1 MKLTPTQKEEQVLA
15 LRKAIVAMLDVTD
28 LQLEADVNWQLIQP
42 TLKVVADYQKM
53 IDVLCEE

>member
-1 MKLTPTQKEEQVLA
+1 MKLTHTQKEEQVLA

-28 LQLEADVNWQLIQP
+28 IQLEANVSWQLIQP
-42 TLKVVADYQKM
+42 TLKMVSDYQKL